1 MSSST
6 PSTPFD
12 RRLLAAYFR
21 PELPRAVLLG
31 LVLLGGITLQV
42 ANPLIAR
49 SFIDEARAG
58 RPARHLLGLAVVFV
72 VVALV
77 TQAATVAETYM
88 AVDLGWR
95 TTNALRVDLT
105 RKVLG
110 LDAGFHAAHNTGEL
124 VERVDGDVSAIAGFF
139 SRFVIYFAGN
149 VLFLLGVVGVLVVV
163 DWRIGAL
170 MAAFA
175 TVALLVMT
183 RAGGFVGRRSRGA
196 RVAAGRLSG
205 FLEERLGGL
214 PDLKTCGADEYVL
227 VELHDRMADR
237 YATTRSS
244 ILAGSSFSAAVSTL
258 FVLGSGAALAL
269 GTALVRDGAVSL
281 GTVFAVFRY
290 TTMLRYPLEQ
300 LSRQMNSLQQAAG
313 GIVRV
318 RELLDTAP
326 AIADG
331 PGAPLPAGA
340 LSVELDAVTFAYGVE
355 PVLRDVSLVVPAG
368 EVLGLLGRT
377 GSGKT
382 TVSRLVFRLHDVS
395 DGALRVGGVDVRA
408 ARLDEL
414 RSRIGLVTQDVQLF
428 EGSLRDNLTLFDRE
442 VADARLLEVLGE
454 LGLDGWLQRLP
465 DGLET
470 VLGAGGAG
478 LSAGEG
484 QLVAMA
490 RVFLADPGL
499 VVLDEASS
507 RLDPATERLLE
518 HAVTRLLDGRTGIVI
533 AHRLATV
540 DRADR
545 IAVLDGG
552 AVVESGLRADL
563 ADDPTSRFAHLRRLG
578 LGEVL
583 A

>member
-6 PSTPFD
+6 PLD
-12 RRLLAAYFR
+12 RRLLAAYLR
-21 PELPRAVLLG
+21 PQRPRVVLLG
-31 LVLLGGITLQV
+31 LLLLGGITLQL

-49 SFIDEARAG
+49 AFIDGARAG
-58 RPARHLLGLAVVFV
+58 RSAHDLLTLAVVFI

-77 TQAATVAETYM
+77 TQAATVAETYV

-105 RKVLG
+105 RKVLD
-110 LDAGFHAAHNTGEL
+110 LDATFHAAHNAGEL

-139 SRFVIYFAGN
+139 SRFVVNVVGN

-175 TVALLVMT
+175 TVALLVMV
-183 RAGGFVGRRSRGA
+183 RAGGFVGRRSRRA

-214 PDLKTCGADEYVL
+214 PDLKACGADAYAL
-227 VELHDRMADR
+227 TELHEHMADR
-237 YATTRSS
+237 YSSTRSS
-244 ILAGSSFSAAVSTL
+244 ILAGSSFSAAVSAL
-258 FVLGSGAALAL
+258 FVLGTGAALVL
-269 GTALVRDGAVSL
+269 GTALVRDGAVTL

-318 RELLDTAP
+318 RELLDTPA

-331 PGAPLPAGA
+331 AGAGVPLPDGA
-340 LSVELDAVTFAYGVE
+340 LSVELDAVTFAYGTE
-355 PVLRDVSLVVPAG
+355 SVLHDVSLLVRPG

-382 TVSRLVFRLHDVS
+382 TISRLVFRLHDVTA
-395 DGALRVGGVDVRA
+395 GAVRVGGVDVRA

-428 EGSLRDNLTLFDRE
+428 EGTLRDNLTLFDRSLL
-442 VADARLLEVLGE
+442 DARLHDVLTE
-454 LGLDGWLQRLP
+454 LGLDEWLGRRP
-465 DGLET
+465 DGLDT
-470 VLGAGGAG
+470 LLGAGGSG

-490 RVFLADPGL
+490 RVFLADPGV

-507 RLDPATERLLE
+507 RLDPATERFLE
-518 HAVTRLLDGRTGIVI
+518 QAVSRLLDGRTGIVI

-540 DRADR
+540 ERADR
-545 IAVLDGG
+545 IAVLEAGR
-552 AVVESGLRADL
+552 VVEAGRRADL

-578 LGEVL
+578 SGEVL